1 MKLITKSS
9 VQNKRDPFMS
19 VDGILC
25 GSGYLWHASVKQEQF
40 RYPVILLKKDHIVD
54 LIIKHVNES
63 HGHVSRE
70 YWN

>member
-1 MKLITKSS
+1 
-9 VQNKRDPFMS
+9 MS